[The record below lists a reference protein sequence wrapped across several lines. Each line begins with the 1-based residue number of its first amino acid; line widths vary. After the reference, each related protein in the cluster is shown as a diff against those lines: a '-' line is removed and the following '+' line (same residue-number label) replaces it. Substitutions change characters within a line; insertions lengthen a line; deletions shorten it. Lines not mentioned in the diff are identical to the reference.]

1 MLVGICDDNV
11 FGVLGVGLIMGGM
24 LWGIILIILFCDIF
38 WFVLVDV
45 CVVGVVGVVGV
56 GGVVC
61 VGGVLILELFVMGG
75 FIWFFWWFLWWFC
88 VNILFEVIVFVLFG
102 MVVYGFF
109 VLDVFWFFIFS
120 MILK

>member
-61 VGGVLILELFVMGG
+61 VGGMGC

-120 MILK
+120 MIL